1 MSVRNASGNCP
12 AEEKTRRS
20 YHEYLMRVITKK
32 SLEVCIFALEISRRA
47 CGTPKISTCGA
58 KLTFIFL
65 PEKI

>member
-1 MSVRNASGNCP
+1 MSVRNASGNCS
-12 AEEKTRRS
+12 AEEQNEVS
-20 YHEYLMRVITKK
+20 DAGDHKK
-32 SLEVCIFALEISRRA
+32 SVGVCIFALEISRRA